1 MAGGGLFGRRP
12 VTAMTLVDA
21 PVSRSYG
28 QKARL
33 AFVAGGGVCG
43 VLAAAVFYL
52 AGFPVLAAV
61 PLGVLVGAVAGAV
74 FGVLVVCWPVLR
86 VLWWWSVEITAA
98 TLLLGPALWLG
109 RVTAGWVSVLLL
121 VAVAVVVAGVPRV
134 RRRVVAW
141 SWCVVV
147 RHRLRLCFAQFVRSA
162 SKSQTGTLPLV
173 LWARPTPAGERVWLW
188 LRPGLDLSDLDGKTG
203 KVAVA
208 CWASEV
214 RVARAS
220 SRYAAL
226 LRVDVTRRDPLTD
239 VVLSPLAVL
248 FAGRTAGPDLG
259 VLAGDEPVGG
269 LDLEDVPAPV
279 DEPVSRGRR

>member
-1 MAGGGLFGRRP
+1 VALSKLFGGRP
-12 VTAMTLVDA
+12 VGTIALVDA
-21 PVSRSYG
+21 PVSRTYA
-28 QKARL
+28 QKARISL
-33 AFVAGGGVCG
+33 FAGGAVGTAVAAMALSASGVS
-43 VLAAAVFYL
+43 LW
-52 AGFPVLAAV
+52 AAV
-61 PLGVLVGAVAGAV
+61 PLGFVIGGVVGLSLALLVTA
-74 FGVLVVCWPVLR
+74 WPVLR
-86 VLWWWSVEITAA
+86 VLWWWSVEIAVGVVV
-98 TLLLGPALWLG
+98 LGPAMWLG

-121 VAVAVVVAGVPRV
+121 VAFAVSVAAVPRL

-141 SWCVVV
+141 SWCVIV

-162 SKSQTGTLPLV
+162 SRSQTGTLPLV

-188 LRPGLDLSDLDGKTG
+188 LRPGLDLSDLDGKTA

-220 SRYAAL
+220 ARYAAL
-226 LRVDVTRRDPLTD
+226 LRVDVSRRDPLTG

-248 FAGRTAGPDLG
+248 FTGSSTADVR
-259 VLAGDEPVGG
+259 VLTGDAPSGG

-279 DEPVSRGRR
+279 DEPAHRRR

>member
-1 MAGGGLFGRRP
+1 MGLSRFLGDGR
-12 VTAMTLVDA
+12 VGTIALVDA
-21 PVSRSYG
+21 PVSRSYA

-33 AFVAGGGVCG
+33 ALFVGGAVGAALASV
-43 VLAAAVFYL
+43 VLFL
-52 AGFPVLAAV
+52 SGLSLWAAV
-61 PLGVLVGAVAGAV
+61 PVSLLVGVVTGLALAVLVTA
-74 FGVLVVCWPVLR
+74 WPVLR

-98 TLLLGPALWLG
+98 GLVLGPVMWLG
-109 RVTAGWVSVLLL
+109 RVTAGWLAALLL
-121 VAVAVVVAGVPRV
+121 VGLAGTVLGVPKV
-134 RRRVVAW
+134 RRWVTAW
-141 SWCVVV
+141 AWCVVV
-147 RHRLRLCFAQFVRSA
+147 RHRLRLCFAQFLRSA
-162 SKSQTGTLPLV
+162 SRSQSGTLPLV

-188 LRPGLDLSDLDGKTG
+188 LRPGLDLSDLDGKAG

-220 SRYAAL
+220 ARYAAL
-226 LRVDVTRRDPLTD
+226 LRVDVTRRDPLTG

-248 FAGRTAGPDLG
+248 FADKTAGPDLG

-279 DEPVSRGRR
+279 EEPVSRGRR

>member
-1 MAGGGLFGRRP
+1 MARGGLFGQRP

-33 AFVAGGGVCG
+33 AFVAGGGVCA
-43 VLAAAVFYL
+43 VLSAFVFY
-52 AGFPVLAAV
+52 ASGMSGLAAV
-61 PLGVLVGAVAGAV
+61 PLGALAGAAFGAA

-86 VLWWWSVEITAA
+86 VLWWWLVEIVVGVVV
-98 TLLLGPALWLG
+98 LGPAMWLG
-109 RVTAGWVSVLLL
+109 RATAGWVSALLL
-121 VAVAVVVAGVPRV
+121 VVLAGTVAAVPWL

-162 SKSQTGTLPLV
+162 SRSQTGTLPLV

-188 LRPGLDLSDLDGKTG
+188 LRPGLDLSDLDGKTA
-203 KVAVA
+203 KIAVA

-220 SRYAAL
+220 ARYAAL
-226 LRVDVTRRDPLTD
+226 LRVDVSRRDPLTG

-248 FAGRTAGPDLG
+248 FTGSSAADLR
-259 VLAGDEPVGG
+259 VLTGDEPTGG
-269 LDLEDVPAPV
+269 LDLEDVQAPADEPAP
-279 DEPVSRGRR
+279 RRR